1 MDGEDEDDD
10 DVDVEMMT
18 TLSTLVVA
26 SHTSCSRAKVVCLQF
41 TFFDSD
47 LRPFGFLEIVVGL

>member
-1 MDGEDEDDD
+1 
-10 DVDVEMMT
+10 MMMMLMMMMA
-18 TLSTLVVA
+18 LSTLIVA

-41 TFFDSD
+41 TLFDSD